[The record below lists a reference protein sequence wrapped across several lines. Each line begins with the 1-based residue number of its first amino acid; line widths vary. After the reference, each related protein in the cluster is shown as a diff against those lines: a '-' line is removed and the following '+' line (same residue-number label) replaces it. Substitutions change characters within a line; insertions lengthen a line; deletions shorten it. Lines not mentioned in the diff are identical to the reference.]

1 MMNSSTKETSDADIA
16 LFGVAEDGVAK
27 DGVAEDEVA
36 EEEADNNKSKPDEV
50 DATSLPFDD
59 SMILLSIISLATS

>member
-1 MMNSSTKETSDADIA
+1 MILLLLVVSSSRTEACM
-16 LFGVAEDGVAK
+16 
-27 DGVAEDEVA
+27 
-36 EEEADNNKSKPDEV
+36 EEEDADNNKSKPDEV